1 MATFVLLHGA
11 WLGGW
16 CYQRVAKL
24 LRRMGHDV
32 YIPTLTGLG
41 ERAHLMNPSISLD
54 THIHDVLGLIRWEE
68 LSDIVLCGHSYG
80 GTVISGV
87 TEKAVDK
94 IRSLVFLDAFV
105 PENGQCH
112 MDLLPPEHAR
122 LLRQDAQQNGEG
134 YKLTPPPAEGVN
146 INAADVEW
154 VKTMLVKHPLAC
166 FEQKLALAGARHRVW
181 RRTYILA
188 TGWSS
193 PFEKF
198 ALRFDQDPAWEIKQV
213 DCGHIVML
221 DRPEDLSDMLVAVT

>member
-1 MATFVLLHGA
+1 MATFVLVHGA

-16 CYQRVAKL
+16 CYQRVARL
-24 LRRMGHDV
+24 LRRAGHEV
-32 YIPTLTGLG
+32 YTPTLTGLG
-41 ERAHLMNPSISLD
+41 ERAHLTHASISLD
-54 THIHDVLGLIRWEE
+54 THIDDVLGVMRWEG

-80 GTVISGV
+80 GIVISGV
-87 TEKAVDK
+87 TEKAVEN

-112 MDLLPPEHAR
+112 MDLFPLEYAQ
-122 LLRQDAQQNGEG
+122 LMRQDAQENGEG
-134 YKLTPPPAEGVN
+134 YKLTPPPPERVN
-146 INAADVEW
+146 LNAGDVEW
-154 VKTMLVKHPLAC
+154 AKTMLVKHPLAS
-166 FEQKLALAGARHRVW
+166 FEHKLALTGCCQRVA

-198 ALRFDQDPAWEIKQV
+198 ARRFEQDLTWNVKRI

-221 DRPEDLSDMLVAVT
+221 DRPKELADMLAAAA